1 MPSIDGVHIH
11 LIHEDMSRP
20 LHFLLSAV
28 FLAGALG
35 LSGCVGTM
43 YDETY
48 TYHKNHFKPP
58 QEIPKGEAS
67 AEAIL
72 GSLDKKP
79 GGAGADASA
88 LLPAGDVPGLP
99 PAGVPDAGG
108 IPAPGAPAAPAA
120 PPAAP
125 PPN

>member
-1 MPSIDGVHIH
+1 
-11 LIHEDMSRP
+11 MSRP

-35 LSGCVGTM
+35 FSGCVGTM

-48 TYHKNHFKPP
+48 SYHKNHFKPP

-79 GGAGADASA
+79 APGADAGG
-88 LLPAGDVPGLP
+88 LPAAGDIPGLP
-99 PAGVPDAGG
+99 PAGLPD
-108 IPAPGAPAAPAA
+108 PAAPAIPPPA
-120 PPAAP
+120 PP
-125 PPN
+125 N

>member
-1 MPSIDGVHIH
+1 MPRVDGVHIH
-11 LIHEDMSRP
+11 LINEGMSRP
-20 LHFLLSAV
+20 LQFLLSAV

-35 LSGCVGTM
+35 FSGCVGTL

-79 GGAGADASA
+79 GGAGADSGA
-88 LLPAGDVPGLP
+88 LPPPGDVPGLP
-99 PAGVPDAGG
+99 PAGLPDAGG
-108 IPAPGAPAAPAA
+108 IPAPAAPAA